1 MMANNERTYSTVFV
15 PAEKP
20 IDLDVFCAL
29 VAKQF
34 LSQNNK
40 NNKGDFNNGR
50 KVQ

>member
-34 LSQNNK
+34 LSQNN
-40 NNKGDFNNGR
+40 NKGDINNGR